1 MIFCKSG
8 GCSAKLGP
16 KVLSKVL
23 SKLPKFEDENLLV
36 GFDSSDDASV
46 YKLTD
51 DIAMIQT
58 LDFFPPMVDDPYVF
72 GQIAAT
78 NAVSDI
84 FAMGGEVKTAQNIV
98 CFPENEDLNIL
109 GQIMAGGAEKIKEAG
124 GVLSGGHSIKDKDI
138 KYGLAVTGIV
148 NPKKIYCNNSVCVG
162 DDLILTKPLGVG
174 IVMASRM
181 VGEASKE
188 AIAKAITSMT
198 TLNKIA
204 SQLMQKYDTH
214 ACTDVT
220 GFGFICHLL
229 EMIGNKYHATIHIE
243 DMPIIEEALRYAD
256 NFLITG
262 AGQRNRNFAQAKVN
276 FAKDISFAWQELL
289 FDPQTSGGLLISVS
303 PKDSKSL
310 VKELQE
316 NNLNAKIVGS
326 IDTIDEAI
334 SKYSVTVLK

>member
-58 LDFFPPMVDDPYVF
+58 LDFFPPMLNDPYIF

-84 FAMGGEVKTAQNIV
+84 YAMGGTVKTAQNIV

-109 GQIMAGGAEKIKEAG
+109 GQIMAGGASKIMEAG
-124 GVLSGGHSIKDKDI
+124 GILSGGHSVNDESI

-148 NPKKIYCNNSVCVG
+148 NPQKIYQNNT
-162 DDLILTKPLGVG
+162 I
-174 IVMASRM
+174 
-181 VGEASKE
+181 E
-188 AIAKAITSMT
+188 
-198 TLNKIA
+198 
-204 SQLMQKYDTH
+204 LM
-214 ACTDVT
+214 
-220 GFGFICHLL
+220 
-229 EMIGNKYHATIHIE
+229 MI
-243 DMPIIEEALRYAD
+243 
-256 NFLITG
+256 
-262 AGQRNRNFAQAKVN
+262 
-276 FAKDISFAWQELL
+276 
-289 FDPQTSGGLLISVS
+289 
-303 PKDSKSL
+303 
-310 VKELQE
+310 
-316 NNLNAKIVGS
+316 
-326 IDTIDEAI
+326 
-334 SKYSVTVLK
+334 

>member
-8 GCSAKLGP
+8 GCSAKLGS

-58 LDFFPPMVDDPYVF
+58 LDFFPPMLNDPYIF

-84 FAMGGEVKTAQNIV
+84 YAMGGTVKTAQNIV

-109 GQIMAGGAEKIKEAG
+109 GQIMAGGASKIMEAG
-124 GVLSGGHSIKDKDI
+124 GILSGGHSVNDESI

-148 NPKKIYCNNSVCVG
+148 NPQKIYQNNTIELN

-174 IVMASRM
+174 IIMAANS
-181 VGEASKE
+181 VGEASDE
-188 AIAKAITSMT
+188 AMQKAIKSMT
-198 TLNKIA
+198 TLNKRTAEI
-204 SQLMQKYDTH
+204 MTDYDVH

-229 EMIGNKYHATIHIE
+229 EMVAKDYSVDVYA
-243 DMPIIEEALRYAD
+243 DKLPIIKEALTYAD
-256 NFLITG
+256 NFLITS
-262 AGQRNRNFAQAKVN
+262 AGQRNRNFVGDRVS
-276 FAKDISFAWQELL
+276 FADEISFAMQEVL
-289 FDPQTSGGLLISVS
+289 FDPQTSGGLLISVNS
-303 PKDSKSL
+303 KDSKSL
-310 VKELQE
+310 VEEMQKADIDARIVGKVT
-316 NNLNAKIVGS
+316 NLNKYKINVM
-326 IDTIDEAI
+326 
-334 SKYSVTVLK
+334 